1 MNDTIT
7 ALIAKTVPGLGGYA
21 VGALAA
27 EFRRIIANERRLE
40 RQDISYML
48 RRCGHDNEAN
58 LVEGKQ
64 YGRDNS

>member
-1 MNDTIT
+1 MADTIT
-7 ALIAKTVPGLGGYA
+7 ALISNTVPGLGEYA
-21 VGALAA
+21 VETLAV

-48 RRCGHDNEAN
+48 RRCEYDNGAN
-58 LVEGKQ
+58 LVEGKP